1 MFANHFFSN
10 PVKFLL
16 LNVLL
21 FIYKKIADFKYFVIL
36 TKKLLIPMTVENA
49 YAYIESMIQN
59 GPSDDLHAQIN
70 VKFKSEHIHQA
81 LKERG
86 TSKD

>member
-1 MFANHFFSN
+1 MF
-10 PVKFLL
+10 K
-16 LNVLL
+16 
-21 FIYKKIADFKYFVIL
+21 
-36 TKKLLIPMTVENA
+36 
-49 YAYIESMIQN
+49 N

-86 TSKD
+86 TSKDELLKVAAGGASTTAWAATGASIVAAGTAAA

>member
-1 MFANHFFSN
+1 M
-10 PVKFLL
+10 
-16 LNVLL
+16 
-21 FIYKKIADFKYFVIL
+21 L
-36 TKKLLIPMTVENA
+36 TKKLLIPMTVENTH
-49 YAYIESMIQN
+49 AYIESMIQN

-86 TSKD
+86 TSKDELLKKAAGGASTDGWTPDPSNVVSAATCAA

>member
-1 MFANHFFSN
+1 
-10 PVKFLL
+10 
-16 LNVLL
+16 
-21 FIYKKIADFKYFVIL
+21 
-36 TKKLLIPMTVENA
+36 MTVENA
-49 YAYIESMIQN
+49 HAYIESMIQN

-86 TSKD
+86 TVHLKMNYLKKLLVVLQQKVGT

>member
-1 MFANHFFSN
+1 
-10 PVKFLL
+10 
-16 LNVLL
+16 
-21 FIYKKIADFKYFVIL
+21 
-36 TKKLLIPMTVENA
+36 MTVENA

-86 TSKD
+86 TSKDELLKKAAGGASTEGWDIAPTYAVGAATCAALVNKKLKFI